1 MMKKI
6 IRYLTCIVLTMGMA
20 LGTLVLAPDT
30 AQAASAYVYE
40 YSDMIGQG
48 GYIYYIRSSASG
60 PSASIWR
67 MKVETGET
75 SKVVSAPR
83 GIVKL
88 IVSRQQL
95 YYVTSNDKGQWEV
108 RSCPLNGGASETVCE
123 GFACYAD
130 TASVYVIRYLD
141 DKAYLYR
148 RDLESGEETLIKATK
163 KDQTLDYVCN
173 IGSQSYYYLYDVASD
188 KLYIFCLNTTAAN
201 QKLIR
206 IAAEKRVVKGST
218 GRLLV
223 SDIKQIDQELY
234 YAFGSYEG
242 SGSFWNGTIK
252 KLTVDGAK
260 KTVAKLV
267 EDKQIIAGKRQLY
280 YQDMKGNAYKYD
292 LKTGKKA
299 KYSLKFE
306 NNISYTVLGDKTYL
320 VDTSNKKKI
329 VLSRFN
335 SGTDREVLTSFLT
348 IPFKQKANISYSVS
362 IKQVGIYYAICVTGR
377 DFTDMS
383 YGWRGKLVS
392 MNWYIAD
399 SNGKALR
406 SFQ

>member
-1 MMKKI
+1 MKKI
-6 IRYLTCIVLTMGMA
+6 IRYLTGIVLT
-20 LGTLVLAPDT
+20 LGIVFGNLVLAPDT

-60 PSASIWR
+60 SSASIWR

-75 SKVVSAPR
+75 SKVVSESK
-83 GIVKL
+83 GIQKL
-88 IVSRQQL
+88 TASGKQL
-95 YYVTSNDKGQWEV
+95 YYVTSNDAGQSEV
-108 RSCPLNGGASETVCE
+108 RSCAWGGRVPETVCE
-123 GFACYAD
+123 GILCYAD
-130 TASVYVIRYLD
+130 TESVYVTRYLD
-141 DKAYLYR
+141 NKAYLYR

-173 IGSQSYYYLYDVASD
+173 IGNHSYYYLYDDASD

-218 GRLLV
+218 ESLLV

-234 YAFGSYEG
+234 YDFGSYEG

-292 LKTGKKA
+292 LKTGKKT

-320 VDTSNKKKI
+320 VDTSNKKEI

-362 IKQVGIYYAICVTGR
+362 IKQVGIYYAICVTGT

-392 MNWYIAD
+392 MNWYIVD
-399 SNGKALR
+399 GSRKVLG

>member
-1 MMKKI
+1 MNKI
-6 IRYLTCIVLTMGMA
+6 IRYLTGIVLT
-20 LGTLVLAPDT
+20 LGIVFGNLVLAPDT
-30 AQAASAYVYE
+30 ARAASAFVQQ

-48 GYIYYIRSSASG
+48 GYIYYIRTSEKDGSAV
-60 PSASIWR
+60 IWR
-67 MKVETGET
+67 MKVSNRET

-88 IVSRQQL
+88 IVSGQQL

-130 TASVYVIRYLD
+130 AASVYLIRYLD
-141 DKAYLYR
+141 DKAHLYR
-148 RDLESGEETLIKATK
+148 RDLESGEETLIKVAK

-173 IGSQSYYYLYDVASD
+173 IGSQSYYYLYDVSSD

-234 YAFGSYEG
+234 YDFGSYEG

-292 LKTGKKA
+292 LKTGKKT

-320 VDTSNKKKI
+320 ADTSNKKQI

-335 SGTDREVLTSFLT
+335 SGTDREVLSSFLK

-362 IKQVGIYYAICVTGR
+362 IRQVGVYYAICVTGT
-377 DFTDMS
+377 DFTDTS

-392 MNWYIAD
+392 MNWFIAD
-399 SNGKALR
+399 GSGKVLG